1 MWGWLA
7 PAMALGTLTVLVL
20 ARGGQALGPWGTPS
34 PTGLVAAA
42 VLDSPNLVAFYAPKR
57 HSALNAW
64 PGATFE
70 WTNEASS
77 ITTAPPFLRTNGL
90 IQ

>member
-1 MWGWLA
+1 MAVVMLA
-7 PAMALGTLTVLVL
+7 TLVVTRDGRALGSW
-20 ARGGQALGPWGTPS
+20 PTPA

-42 VLDSPNLVAFYAPKR
+42 VLDSPALVAFYESKR
-57 HSALNAW
+57 HSPLNAW

-70 WTNEASS
+70 WTNDASS
-77 ITTAPPFLRTNGL
+77 LTTAPPFLWTNGL